1 VDLKLAKDWRP
12 KWRKNK
18 VKLIEDMSQK
28 LAEIPGITTY
38 FTQYI
43 QDNVEESIAGSKGQV
58 VLKIYGDDL
67 YELQNLL
74 DKSMDLLKHVK
85 GIVDLTSDQSI
96 GQPQYQIRVDRV
108 KAGRYGLTSDDIQK
122 VIEIAIGGKNATQV
136 IEGEKRFNVFVRLEQ
151 HDRDSSNK
159 LANVIIKTPSGIS
172 IPLSNV
178 TEVVPSNG
186 AMVISRSENSRVA
199 IVRFNIRGRDLGS
212 TVKEAQ
218 KILNK
223 KLELP
228 HVYNLK

>member
-1 VDLKLAKDWRP
+1 
-12 KWRKNK
+12 
-18 VKLIEDMSQK
+18 MSQK